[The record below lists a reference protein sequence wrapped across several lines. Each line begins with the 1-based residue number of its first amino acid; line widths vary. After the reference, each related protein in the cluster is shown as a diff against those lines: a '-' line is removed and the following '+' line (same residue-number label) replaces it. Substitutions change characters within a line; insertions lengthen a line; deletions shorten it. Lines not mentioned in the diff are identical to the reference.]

1 MNYKRELLAK
11 YRCLHAIPSEGW
23 GQNEVRFANSVS
35 MLHIS
40 RYLTSI
46 EFIDTGYISLEQKQT
61 GMASLPPEHTA
72 MDYAPMSLPDGAI
85 LSPSLAKRRA
95 GLIKPIE
102 TEAVPELPDIPII
115 KTETRGRK
123 PK

>member
-1 MNYKRELLAK
+1 MNFKHELLVK
-11 YRCLHAIPSEGW
+11 YRCINAIPSEGW
-23 GQNEVRFANSVS
+23 LKNEFRFANSVS
-35 MLHIS
+35 LAQVCQHMAD
-40 RYLTSI
+40 I
-46 EFIDTGYISLEQKQT
+46 EFIDTGYICREQKEY
-61 GMASLPPEHTA
+61 GLPFIPPELIA
-72 MDYAPMSLPDGAI
+72 MDYVPMELPEGAI